1 MQVKPVAAQQCSVS
15 VSELIFVC
23 ACTLASCADCLFS
36 LFWLWGE

>member
-23 ACTLASCADCLFS
+23 ASCADYLFFS
-36 LFWLWGE
+36 VLVMG